1 MVHVVGCVPDD
12 GAVVV
17 VLSNRVVD
25 DLSAE
30 LFFRPIEPLLD
41 IDAVILAIEG
51 ESVAAPQDISLDH
64 ILADLIA
71 RRGR

>member
-1 MVHVVGCVPDD
+1 MICPRSSSSGP
-12 GAVVV
+12 
-17 VLSNRVVD
+17 S
-25 DLSAE
+25 
-30 LFFRPIEPLLD
+30 EPFLD

-71 RRGR
+71 RQGR